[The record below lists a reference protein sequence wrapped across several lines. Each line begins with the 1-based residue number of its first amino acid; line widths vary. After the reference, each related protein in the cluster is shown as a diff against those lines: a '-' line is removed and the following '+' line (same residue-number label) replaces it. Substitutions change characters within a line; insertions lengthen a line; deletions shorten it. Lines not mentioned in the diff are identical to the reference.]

1 MAYDIVKGWPSEGA
15 LDFTV
20 ALNTGQTI
28 GEGAVAM
35 LDGGKA
41 SAANYN
47 TAAAAGDKVAGF
59 IIGVDT
65 QSGNRTM
72 LMGSFILE
80 VDDEHYAADTYAAGD
95 ILTAKAGKLA
105 KCTGTGEAVLG
116 KVLNYNGTTKK
127 MRVLWVAK

>member
-1 MAYDIVKGWPSEGA
+1 
-15 LDFTV
+15 
-20 ALNTGQTI
+20 
-28 GEGAVAM
+28 M

-41 SAANYN
+41 SAANYT
-47 TAAAAGDKVAGF
+47 TAAAPGDKVAGF

-105 KCTGTGEAVLG
+105 KCTATGEAVLG

>member
-41 SAANYN
+41 SAANYT

>member
-1 MAYDIVKGWPSEGA
+1 MAYDIVKGWPAEGA

-41 SAANYN
+41 SAANYT
-47 TAAAAGDKVAGF
+47 TAAAPGDKVAGF

-80 VDDEHYAADTYAAGD
+80 VDDEHYAANTYAAGD

-105 KCTGTGEAVLG
+105 KCTATGEAVLG

-127 MRVLWVAK
+127 MRILWVAK

>member
-41 SAANYN
+41 SAANYT

-105 KCTGTGEAVLG
+105 KCTVTGEAVLG

-127 MRVLWVAK
+127 MRILWVAK

>member
-41 SAANYN
+41 SAANYT

-80 VDDEHYAADTYAAGD
+80 VDDEHYAANTYAAGD

-105 KCTGTGEAVLG
+105 KCTGAGEAVLG

-127 MRVLWVAK
+127 MRILWVAK